1 MTRTKKGLR
10 LLIGFLLLAGS
21 LAYAGEKFEER
32 FSRTEPLAVDGK
44 VFLSNVSGDIEIAVW
59 KENKVKIEA
68 LKVSSA
74 RSSEKAKENAAKVA
88 IEVRMEGDVL
98 VIETKYPHKNGM
110 WGDDSPNVEVN
121 YKLFVP
127 EKASVEVKSVSGDVH
142 LGTLG
147 GQAKVSSVSG
157 DLEIKGAAS
166 LNGSL
171 VSGDAMIEDI
181 GGEVEIETVSGDL
194 DIRRVKG
201 SVRAESV
208 SGDVTISESVKAM
221 TIEAKSVSGDIE
233 YHGLIYDGG
242 RYEFKSHSGNVAI
255 HIPADSSF
263 DLEAKTFSGTIDSEF
278 EIQVMGKISPRELRG
293 TVGKGGASFRIATFS
308 GDIELVKG
316 GK

>member
-1 MTRTKKGLR
+1 MTNTMKGLR
-10 LLIGFLLLAGS
+10 LLTGFLLLAGS

-32 FSRTEPLAVDGK
+32 FSKTEPLAADGK

-68 LKVSSA
+68 LKVSSS
-74 RSSEKAKENAAKVA
+74 RSSEKARENAAKVT
-88 IEVRMEGDVL
+88 IDVRMEGDVL
-98 VIETKYPHKNGM
+98 IIETKYPHKNGM

-127 EKASVEVKSVSGDVH
+127 VKASIEVKSVSGDVH

-147 GQAKVSSVSG
+147 GQAKVTSVSG
-157 DLEIKGAAS
+157 DLEIRGAMS
-166 LNGSL
+166 LKGSL
-171 VSGDAMIEDI
+171 VSGDAKIEDI
-181 GGEVEIETVSGDL
+181 GGDVEIETVSGDL
-194 DIRRVKG
+194 TIRGIKG
-201 SVRAESV
+201 SIQAESV
-208 SGDVTISESVKAM
+208 SGDVKISESVKAM
-221 TIEAKSVSGDIE
+221 NVGAKSVSGDIE
-233 YHGLIYDGG
+233 YQGLIYDGG
-242 RYEFKSHSGNVAI
+242 RYEFKSHSGDVVL

-263 DLEAKTFSGTIDSEF
+263 ELEAKTFSGTIDSQF

-316 GK
+316 N